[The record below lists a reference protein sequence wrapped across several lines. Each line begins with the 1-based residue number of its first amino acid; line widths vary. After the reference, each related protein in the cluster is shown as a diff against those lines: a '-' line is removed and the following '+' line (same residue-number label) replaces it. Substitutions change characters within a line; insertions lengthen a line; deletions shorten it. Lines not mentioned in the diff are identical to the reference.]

1 MSYEVELSLVVV
13 NFHSKEPLRRLFASA
28 VEHPIAATHEYIVVD
43 NSAGDGVAEWLG
55 VEMAHVRLLSNGSN
69 VGYARAVN
77 QGIEAARGEHIL
89 VLNPDI
95 LFSEGGVDA
104 ALDYLRARPECGLVG
119 AKLLDPGG
127 DVQRS
132 ARRFYT
138 LKTILLRRTPL
149 GRLMPQ
155 HPELRA
161 HLMLGD
167 DLSKPGPVDWVMGAW
182 MLVRREALE
191 AVGGMDER
199 FFLYFEDVDWC
210 YRMWE
215 AGFECHYLPD
225 ATFVH
230 EYQRSSTRAGRSM
243 LHHVRSFL
251 GFYDKWG
258 ALIYVAKRLRGIF
271 ERVGAVLGDVLA
283 LNLAFLAA
291 FLTRRALDAYFPEA
305 LFDLRDYLPLILFTN
320 LVSLVVLPWIGR
332 YQRPEATRRWTRWLN
347 IGRATA
353 FIALIIMAGTYLSHT
368 RTFSRAVLLL
378 LIPYLFL
385 CFEMVG
391 ILRRRIL
398 AGGSEREGHRRRC
411 VLLGERATLVNARLD
426 PDSDP
431 RSRVAGALTES
442 AEPMSQQRVLGRWE
456 DAPQVVER
464 YRVDEICVLDSGQK
478 DERMESCARELAAL
492 GHRVLVRHE
501 WLSRNDEQRQCERLG
516 RRWATVERPAACGDT
531 AWTKLL
537 VDRPVGLL
545 LSLLS
550 LPFFVL
556 CLLVGVSSGLLRLR
570 RQRRVG
576 KARRSVVWNEL
587 VRSKSARPLWG
598 ITQFPVFFQV
608 LMGRLSLVGPYP
620 ILEGDQEELQ
630 AHQRL
635 RFAVNPGLTG
645 YWRHHIDNPSIL
657 QLTNGDLDYLEQWSI
672 SLDLGL
678 FLSTLPQLLW
688 SRKLWNGTTSAV

>member
-1 MSYEVELSLVVV
+1 MRYEFELSIVVV
-13 NFHSKEPLRRLFASA
+13 NFHSLEPLRRLFASA
-28 VEHPIAATHEYIVVD
+28 VEHPIAASHEFIVVD
-43 NSAGDGVAEWLG
+43 NSAGDGVAEWLSA
-55 VEMAHVRLLSNGSN
+55 ERTRVRLLSNGSN

-95 LFSEGGVDA
+95 LLSEGGVDA
-104 ALDYLRARPECGLVG
+104 ALDYLRDCPECGLVG
-119 AKLLDPGG
+119 ARLLDPGG
-127 DVQRS
+127 EIQRS

-161 HLMLGD
+161 HLMLDD
-167 DLSKPGPVDWVMGAW
+167 DLSRPGPVDWVMGAW

-215 AGFECHYLPD
+215 AGFECHYLPG

-230 EYQRSSTRAGRSM
+230 EYQRSSARAGSSM

-305 LFDLRDYLPLILFTN
+305 LFDLRDYFPLILFTN
-320 LVSLVVLPWIGR
+320 AVSLVVLPWIGR
-332 YQRPEATRRWTRWLN
+332 YQRPEATRRFTRWLN

-353 FIALIIMAGTYLSHT
+353 FIALIIMAGTYLSHA

-398 AGGSEREGHRRRC
+398 GGGSEREGHRRRC
-411 VLLGERATLVNARLD
+411 MLLAERAALANPPFD
-426 PDSDP
+426 QESDP
-431 RSRVAGALTES
+431 LSLVAGVLTES
-442 AEPMSQQRVLGRWE
+442 SEAMPPQRILGSFE
-456 DAPQVVER
+456 DALSIVER
-464 YRVDEICVLDSGQK
+464 YRVDEICVLECSRQNQ
-478 DERMESCARELAAL
+478 RMESCARELAAL

-501 WLSRNDEQRQCERLG
+501 WLTRSDPDRQCERLG
-516 RRWATVERPAACGDT
+516 RRWATVERPAACGDL
-531 AWTKLL
+531 AWTKLF
-537 VDRPVGLL
+537 VDRPLGLV

-556 CLLVGVSSGLLRLR
+556 CLLFGVSSGLLRLQ

-576 KARRSVVWNEL
+576 KARRLVAWSEL
-587 VRSKSARPLWG
+587 VRSTSARPLWG
-598 ITQFPVFFQV
+598 ITQFPIFFQV

-620 ILEGDQEELQ
+620 ILEGDQEELR

-645 YWRHHIDNPSIL
+645 FWRHHIDNPSIL
-657 QLTNGDLDYLEQWSI
+657 QLTNEDLDYLEQWSI

-678 FLSTLPQLLW
+678 FLSALPQLLW
-688 SRKLWNGTTSAV
+688 SRKLWNGTTSAA